1 MWNSIRFRLT
11 VWYLFVFGLLLTV
24 FSVYIYSQLSLDLR
38 TQFDMSLSRTAQTTA
53 NNFSEWTERKDIVGG
68 AEDTVME
75 LRLDNVGAAIFR
87 GSELLAANNSEVTDA
102 IASTAI
108 LSHLTSSGQPV
119 VFATDRGKQKRLVA
133 RSFQVKGTDFS
144 IVMMEP
150 LGELILQ
157 LGRIRRIIL
166 FGLPAALV
174 MVAVGGFILAKK
186 TLQPVMTISRHAE
199 RISVKNLDER
209 LTIPNPKDELGQLAR
224 VFNAL
229 LLRLDTSFRVMREFI
244 ADASHELRT
253 PLAII
258 RAEAGVSL
266 EQDRCVSEYIQS
278 LGIIRD
284 QSQRMTR
291 IVSDMLALA
300 RADAGQQRLQLQELY
315 LNDIIEECCHA
326 AQTLATI
333 KGVHLTCD
341 ACGDI
346 SFRGDEE
353 LLKRMAVNLLD
364 NAIHYTPTGG
374 SVSVRLETDTSSVR
388 LIVSDTGIGIA
399 PENASRVFDRFYRGD
414 SSNINNGSG
423 SGLGLSIVKLAAEA
437 HGGHVELSS
446 QPGSGSTFIVSLP
459 LLSAVYPQS
468 DGSNVT
474 NSRCPA

>member
-1 MWNSIRFRLT
+1 
-11 VWYLFVFGLLLTV
+11 
-24 FSVYIYSQLSLDLR
+24 
-38 TQFDMSLSRTAQTTA
+38 
-53 NNFSEWTERKDIVGG
+53 
-68 AEDTVME
+68 
-75 LRLDNVGAAIFR
+75 
-87 GSELLAANNSEVTDA
+87 
-102 IASTAI
+102 
-108 LSHLTSSGQPV
+108 
-119 VFATDRGKQKRLVA
+119 
-133 RSFQVKGTDFS
+133 
-144 IVMMEP
+144 
-150 LGELILQ
+150 
-157 LGRIRRIIL
+157 
-166 FGLPAALV
+166 
-174 MVAVGGFILAKK
+174 
-186 TLQPVMTISRHAE
+186 
-199 RISVKNLDER
+199 
-209 LTIPNPKDELGQLAR
+209 
-224 VFNAL
+224 
-229 LLRLDTSFRVMREFI
+229 
-244 ADASHELRT
+244 
-253 PLAII
+253 
-258 RAEAGVSL
+258 
-266 EQDRCVSEYIQS
+266 

-474 NSRCPA
+474 HSRWPA